1 MSDSHL
7 FTLKIKPA
15 LVYLSLV
22 LFCAA
27 CTTPSPPTPTRPVQ
41 VIKISSASATA
52 PLLAAL
58 VETFEQTTP
67 DVRVQIQTVNSAW
80 ALEQLQKGQADLAA
94 IASEPP
100 DELWRTPIAL
110 DGIALIVHPDNPLI
124 GLTEAQAQAIFGGRV
139 WHWRDL
145 GVTVSGD
152 EITVLSREQGSGDRI
167 AFEARIMKETPVT
180 PAAILVYGA
189 SAVVDFVATHPG
201 AIGYVSQA
209 MVSEHV
215 KALRLEDVAPTPE
228 TVARQQYG
236 LIRPL
241 YLVAVEEPA
250 GAARTFLDF
259 CLGEQGQTIVAR
271 RYATV
276 RKTKP

>member
-1 MSDSHL
+1 MPDSHL
-7 FTLKIKPA
+7 FTLKIPKV
-15 LVYLSLV
+15 LLYLSIA

-27 CTTPSPPTPTRPVQ
+27 CTTPSPPTPTRPVH

-67 DVRVQIQTVNSAW
+67 DVRIQIQTVNSAW
-80 ALEQLQKGQADLAA
+80 ALKQLQKGQADLAA
-94 IASEPP
+94 IASDPP

-110 DGIALIVHPDNPLI
+110 DGIALIVHPDNPI
-124 GLTEAQAQAIFGGRV
+124 DALTEAQAQAIFGGRL
-139 WHWRDL
+139 WHWKDL
-145 GVTVSGD
+145 GVTMTGD

-180 PAAILVYGA
+180 PAAILLYGA
-189 SAVVDFVATHPG
+189 PAVVDFVATHPN

-209 MVSEHV
+209 MVSEQV
-215 KALRLEDVAPTPE
+215 KALRMEDVAPMPE
-228 TVARQQYG
+228 SIARQEYG

-250 GAARTFLDF
+250 GAARAFLDF
-259 CLGEQGQTIVAR
+259 CLSEQGQTIVAR